1 MYTQSKKEK
10 KRREN
15 NIILSAKVHKV
26 HQTISYRKTK
36 PKYKVTIS
44 LIAAT
49 GLSLCG
55 FIFFSIGAAF
65 DVSDPVLKK
74 SIITGVMKRGYNL
87 NNACNPVIYF
97 ICDNIFRHACKKLYV
112 KQT

>member
-15 NIILSAKVHKV
+15 NIVLSAKVHKA
-26 HQTISYRKTK
+26 HQTISYRKRK

-55 FIFFSIGAAF
+55 FIFFSIGAAI

-97 ICDNIFRHACKKLYV
+97 IYDHIFRHACKKLYV